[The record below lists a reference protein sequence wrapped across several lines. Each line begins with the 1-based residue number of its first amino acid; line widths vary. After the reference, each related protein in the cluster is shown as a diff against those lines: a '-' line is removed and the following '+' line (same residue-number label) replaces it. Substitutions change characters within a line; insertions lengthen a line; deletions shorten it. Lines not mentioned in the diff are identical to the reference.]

1 MKPGAECRRMAEWLR
16 ERAKE
21 IDDAALKAEYA
32 YLVRGYLRLAS
43 QFEQDLDVGRS
54 LHRKDGKGA

>member
-1 MKPGAECRRMAEWLR
+1 MAEWLR